1 MEAGVFPVAPG
12 YYSST
17 LVENPINTLHKGEL
31 RDTGAS
37 LITAQEKDA
46 DISLAAWR
54 EKLSE
59 YP

>member
-1 MEAGVFPVAPG
+1 MFPVAPG

-59 YP
+59 YS